1 MTASWLAPIWQ
12 QLTKRIESNSL
23 SGGVLLLGDPGLGAI
38 PLAKAL
44 ARVLLCETSNTR
56 ACGEC
61 SGCRWVAQEQHPDLL
76 VIQPDANTQV
86 IKVDAIREMTDSLTQ
101 KASRGGYQVVII
113 TVADALN
120 VASSN
125 ALLKTLE
132 EPAGQVVF
140 FLCCA
145 QQRALLP
152 TIVSRCEQL
161 TLPSVEY
168 EQARDWLSTHHGGL
182 GKPEQWLRWAEGAPY
197 AITDLIDQQYEQWRD
212 QLFSDFHQMAMKK
225 ADGLS
230 LVSAWQK
237 IPVSLMVRVLTSLM
251 MDLIRLQSSAADE
264 RLMHRDTMD
273 TLKTMA
279 ALLPSEVVWRYYD
292 YLMEMQPY
300 IKAGTVNERLI
311 RDQLALSW
319 EGCLD
324 GKQELLRC

>member
-1 MTASWLAPIWQ
+1 MTTSWLAPLWQ
-12 QLTKRIESNSL
+12 QLTKRIKTNSL

-44 ARVLLCETSNTR
+44 AGVLLCERESTR

-61 SGCRWVAQEQHPDLL
+61 SGCRWASQEQHPDLL
-76 VIQPDANTQV
+76 VIQPDSTTQV
-86 IKVDAIREMTDSLTQ
+86 IKVDAIREMTASLTQ
-101 KASRGGYQVVII
+101 KASRGAYQVVIV
-113 TVADALN
+113 TAADALN

-132 EPAGQVVF
+132 EPAGKVIF
-140 FLCCA
+140 FLCCSEK
-145 QQRALLP
+145 RALLP
-152 TIVSRCEQL
+152 TILSRCEQM
-161 TLPSVEY
+161 TLPSVVY
-168 EQARDWLSTHHGGL
+168 DQAKEWLSVHHPGL
-182 GKPEQWLRWAEGAPY
+182 AKPEQWLRWAEGAPY
-197 AITDLIDQQYEQWRD
+197 AIADLIDQQYETWRD
-212 QLFSDFHQMAMKK
+212 QLLGDYQKMLRKQ

-237 IPVSLMVRVLTSLM
+237 IPVALMVRVLTSLM
-251 MDLIRLQSSAADE
+251 MDVIRLQSKANDSS
-264 RLMHRDTMD
+264 LMHQDVLD
-273 TLKTMA
+273 ILKAIASAIPAET
-279 ALLPSEVVWRYYD
+279 VWRYYD

-324 GKQELLRC
+324 AKQELVRC